1 LGGGRVRIRGGLHRH
16 LGNHEM
22 RDIRHVAR
30 QRWREVHR
38 KRTMRD
44 AAQRFVSAF
53 FFGVV
58 LATLAA
64 IVIGSFKQ

>member
-1 LGGGRVRIRGGLHRH
+1 
-16 LGNHEM
+16 M
-22 RDIRHVAR
+22 RDVRHVAR
-30 QRWREVHR
+30 QRWRETNR
-38 KRTMRD
+38 RRATRD
-44 AAQRFVSAF
+44 TAQRFGSAF

>member
-1 LGGGRVRIRGGLHRH
+1 
-16 LGNHEM
+16 M